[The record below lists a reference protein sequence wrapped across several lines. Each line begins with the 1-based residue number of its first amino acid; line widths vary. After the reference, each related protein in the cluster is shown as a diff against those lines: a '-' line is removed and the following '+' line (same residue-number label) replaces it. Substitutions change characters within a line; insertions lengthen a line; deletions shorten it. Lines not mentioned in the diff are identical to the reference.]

1 LAFLQ
6 KNPVFIFKREN
17 SLHSSNI

>member
-6 KNPVFIFKREN
+6 KNLSMI
-17 SLHSSNI
+17 